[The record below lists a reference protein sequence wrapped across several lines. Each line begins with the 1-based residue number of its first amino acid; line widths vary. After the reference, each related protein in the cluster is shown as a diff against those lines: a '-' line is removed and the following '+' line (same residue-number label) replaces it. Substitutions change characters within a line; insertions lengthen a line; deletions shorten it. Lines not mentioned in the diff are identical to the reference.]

1 MRHRVKGRKFNRTE
15 SHRKALM
22 KALATSLFRHKRIKT
37 TLAKA
42 KEARSFAETLI
53 TKARRNDLHSRRQVI
68 SALQN
73 KDAANELFGDIVQKV
88 GDRPGGYTRVVK
100 LGNRK
105 GDAAEMAILELV
117 DYNEVMRAK
126 EEEKKEQ
133 KEVKK
138 AKKKEKE
145 KEEAP
150 EVEEAKVVE
159 EVAAEEKPKKKAVKK
174 KKDEDEKKSKEKPKK
189 KSAKKTKSEDA
200 SEKKITK
207 KKKK

>member
-22 KALATSLFRHKRIKT
+22 KALATSLFKHKRIKT

-53 TKARRNDLHSRRQVI
+53 TKARKNDLHSRRQVI
-68 SALQN
+68 NALQDKN
-73 KDAANELFGDIVQKV
+73 VSNELFGDILQKV

-117 DYNEVMRAK
+117 DYNEVMKAK

-133 KEVKK
+133 KDVKK
-138 AKKKEKE
+138 SKKKEKE
-145 KEEAP
+145 TSP
-150 EVEEAKVVE
+150 EVEDAKVVE
-159 EVAAEEKPKKKAVKK
+159 EEVAEEKPKKKAKKEKASKEKEGKAEAKSKTKK
-174 KKDEDEKKSKEKPKK
+174 KKDEEASEEKPKK
-189 KSAKKTKSEDA
+189 KGR
-200 SEKKITK
+200 K
-207 KKKK
+207 KKEE

>member
-133 KEVKK
+133 KEEQRKIR
-138 AKKKEKE
+138 ALLRQ
-145 KEEAP
+145 
-150 EVEEAKVVE
+150 
-159 EVAAEEKPKKKAVKK
+159 
-174 KKDEDEKKSKEKPKK
+174 S
-189 KSAKKTKSEDA
+189 DA
-200 SEKKITK
+200 LLLGLFSRAT
-207 KKKK
+207 